1 MFLRTR
7 CSKLNMRELII
18 QGCPYW
24 VYGGSPPIIRKS
36 TQPPLPAKI
45 PPPLVDHHHHHPHP
59 FTRKVDFT
67 PHKITKASPRTYIFQ
82 SGFLVAYTLR
92 RFYSNVWIFKFEDWK
107 RISQASTELL
117 FLQVTF
123 VARDERCD
131 FFFFIKR

>member
-1 MFLRTR
+1 MLQVEYAWINY
-7 CSKLNMRELII
+7 SGLSLLGVWGE
-18 QGCPYW
+18 
-24 VYGGSPPIIRKS
+24 SPHHPKIYS
-36 TQPPLPAKI
+36 TPSTCKN

-92 RFYSNVWIFKFEDWK
+92 RFYSNVWIFKFVDWK